1 MKKQKAKI
9 SKTGRHKIKDQVG
22 KGAIDGVDDK
32 DGDSSTMKTVLVREL
47 DCFCLVVHGS

>member
-1 MKKQKAKI
+1 M

-32 DGDSSTMKTVLVREL
+32 DGDSSTMKTVREL